1 VKLDHIELRWLTFLP
16 MGVEYVPLFFAL
28 YRVEKDLLELKDY
41 QQSRWTRIWVSCLRS
56 PHRKDIRSTG

>member
-1 VKLDHIELRWLTFLP
+1 